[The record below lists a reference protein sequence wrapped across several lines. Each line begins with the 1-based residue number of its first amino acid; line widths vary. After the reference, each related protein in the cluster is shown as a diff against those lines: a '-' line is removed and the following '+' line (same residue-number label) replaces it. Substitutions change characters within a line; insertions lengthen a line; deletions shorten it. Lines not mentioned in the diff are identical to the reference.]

1 MRALAAGAAVVA
13 PPSQR
18 RSLALEQ
25 TVRYDY
31 DVPVTRLHQRL
42 VTVPPAAHGSQRR
55 RSWSITVTA
64 DEPAVAHRRRIHR
77 DPFGN
82 HVVELDLPRVDTWVA
97 FDCRVTVD
105 HVVAGP
111 GQGHR
116 APDDPRFRSPSA
128 LTAPGDEVRDL
139 VAGAGSVADIV
150 TRTHRAIAYEWGVTG
165 VRTTATEALRAGRGV
180 CQDHAHVMIA
190 ACRVAGIAAR
200 YVSGHLVGEGGSHAW
215 VEVLTPDPG
224 RPGQCLVEAWD
235 PTHDRRAGDGY
246 LTVAVGRDY
255 ADVAPLSGTY
265 VADHAADRLSVTKR
279 LTRAGEG

>member
-1 MRALAAGAAVVA
+1 MAHAPGATAFA

-25 TVRYDY
+25 TVRYHY

-42 VTVPPAAHGSQRR
+42 VTVPPAAHGPQRR

-64 DEPAVAHRRRIHR
+64 DEPAPAHRRRIHR

-97 FDCRVTVD
+97 FGCRVTVD
-105 HVVAGP
+105 HVATGP
-111 GQGHR
+111 HL
-116 APDDPRFRSPSA
+116 APRDPRFQAASA
-128 LTAPGDEVRDL
+128 LTGPGDEVRDL

-150 TRTHRAIAYEWGVTG
+150 TATHRAITYEWGVTG

-180 CQDHAHVMIA
+180 CQDYAHVMIA

-215 VEVLTPDPG
+215 VEVLTPEPARPG
-224 RPGQCLVEAWD
+224 RCLVEAWD

-265 VADHAADRLSVTKR
+265 VADHAADDLTVTKR
-279 LTRAGEG
+279 LTRATG